1 MKAKDTKILV
11 LDIDGTL
18 TNSQKEITPQTKAG
32 ILNIMERG
40 HKVILAS
47 GRPTPGMR
55 RYAQE
60 LELEKYGGY
69 LLSFNGGR
77 IIECRTGE
85 IVYQKT
91 LPSNV
96 ISGLYKFA
104 VKNDIGIITYL
115 GDHIIVGTRMDEY
128 IELEARINGMP
139 CRKVNNFPQ
148 YKEYSLNKCLMTAPP
163 EKAEEMVGKL
173 QEQYRDILSI
183 YRSEPF
189 FIEIMP
195 KNIDKAQS
203 LDRMMCTVG
212 LTKDNCICCGDGFN
226 DMTMIRYAGVGVA
239 MENAQPAI
247 KEAADFV
254 TDSNDNDGIVKVIDT
269 FILPE
274 E

>member
-1 MKAKDTKILV
+1 MKTKDTKILV

-77 IIECRTGE
+77 IIECRTGD

-91 LPSNV
+91 LPANV
-96 ISGLYKFA
+96 IPGLYKFA
-104 VKNDIGIITYL
+104 VKNNIGIVTYL

-128 IELEARINGMP
+128 IELESRINGMP
-139 CRKVNNFPQ
+139 CREVKNFAE

-163 EKAEEMVGKL
+163 ERAAVYEKQL
-173 QEQYRDILSI
+173 QEMYGDVLSI

-195 KNIDKAQS
+195 KNIDKAKS
-203 LDRMMCTVG
+203 LDRMLETVG
-212 LTKDNCICCGDGFN
+212 LTRENTICCGDGFN
-226 DMTMIRYAGVGVA
+226 DMTMIKYAGVGVA
-239 MENAQPAI
+239 MANAQEEV
-247 KEAADFV
+247 KQSADFI
-254 TDSNDNDGIVKVIDT
+254 TDSNDEDGIVKVIDT
-269 FILPE
+269 FILPQ
-274 E
+274 